1 MADVAKRD
9 VDALRRALEVMAD
22 LELES
27 RGGGASLG
35 ALDEDTQ
42 AVRAVLAAA
51 GRRSR
56 EEPANVNG
64 GRVGS
69 RRTPAGEYA
78 VDRLYDAQRRT
89 RATRGSTPLPRCPER
104 RKG

>member
-27 RGGGASLG
+27 RGGGASQG

-51 GRRSR
+51 SDG
-56 EEPANVNG
+56 
-64 GRVGS
+64 
-69 RRTPAGEYA
+69 
-78 VDRLYDAQRRT
+78 
-89 RATRGSTPLPRCPER
+89 
-104 RKG
+104 